1 MTTEPFLL
9 VISITNEG
17 SITWTPETRESLE
30 WAELDGEG
38 PFYLNA
44 STDMPQIVSAE
55 SVGVTQEQIREWAEA
70 NDTFYK
76 YTDSRG
82 GSLNDEEEM
91 RAGLY
96 ERDMD
101 EKEKAITAAIREVY
115 DALVAA
121 GRAMKDE

>member
-9 VISITNEG
+9 VISITKEG

-44 STDMPQIVSAE
+44 CTDMPQIVSAE
-55 SVGVTQEQIREWAEA
+55 SVGVTQEQIQEWQTATDA
-70 NDTFYK
+70 FYT
-76 YTDSRG
+76 YTDSRS
-82 GSLNDEEEM
+82 SLNNEEEV
-91 RAGLY
+91 RAGTY
-96 ERDMD
+96 EHEMD

>member
-9 VISITNEG
+9 VISITKEG

-30 WAELDGEG
+30 WAELEGEG

-55 SVGVTQEQIREWAEA
+55 SVGVTQEQIQEWQAA
-70 NDTFYK
+70 ADSFYE
-76 YTDSRG
+76 YTDSRL
-82 GSLNDEEEM
+82 SFDTEEEI

-96 ERDMD
+96 EREMD
-101 EKEKAITAAIREVY
+101 EAEKAITAAIREVY
-115 DALVAA
+115 DALVAG